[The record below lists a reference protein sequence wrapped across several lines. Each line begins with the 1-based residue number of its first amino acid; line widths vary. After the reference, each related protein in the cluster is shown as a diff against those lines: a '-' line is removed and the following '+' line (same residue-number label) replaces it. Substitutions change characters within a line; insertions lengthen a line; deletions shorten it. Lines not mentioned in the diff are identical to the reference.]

1 MKKQL
6 WLLLCGIAAIHACS
20 NSETSSLDKRQE
32 FDTRESLLI
41 QSAWLTDTFKVRK
54 RTSNTIVSLDSMQA
68 QTPPTFTGIDV
79 VELQPDV
86 PPQFNGGEAAL
97 RAYLKKKCVYP
108 LVAFQNE
115 VSGVVTVGFRICADG
130 TIEGVKVKRSVGFGC
145 DEMAVDVV
153 KNMPIWIPGTK
164 SGKNVKC
171 PVVLDVPC
179 GR

>member
-1 MKKQL
+1 MKKL
-6 WLLLCGIAAIHACS
+6 VLIVVVGIAGVYSCLTSDAPDFNDHQPYV
-20 NSETSSLDKRQE
+20 SEENPHLE
-32 FDTRESLLI
+32 FTFS
-41 QSAWLTDTFKVRK
+41 TDTFKVRRK
-54 RTSNTIVSLDSMQA
+54 SGNKVVVLDTVPTSSPTPVAVNETI
-68 QTPPTFTGIDV
+68 
-79 VELQPDV
+79 ELQPDV
-86 PPQFNGGEAAL
+86 SPQFKGGDVAL
-97 RAYLKKKCVYP
+97 RAYLKKKCLYP

-115 VSGVVTVGFRICADG
+115 VSGVVTVSFRICADG

-153 KNMPIWIPGTK
+153 QKMPNWIPGTK